1 MKGVFDLQSLE
12 SCVAYADPPLLV
24 LVVGSDSE
32 MQLQAPTAAEAK
44 AWLKCFLI
52 ASPNCRVS
60 FKQGSQSGFGTPSP
74 GARQLDDP
82 VAPPGGPALT
92 TRGLDST
99 ATGGNSVAASSAAAA
114 VAGASTKKR

>member
-24 LVVGSDSE
+24 LVVGSDCE
-32 MQLQAPTAAEAK
+32 MRLQAPTAAEAK

-60 FKQGSQSGFGTPSP
+60 FKQGSKSGFGTPSP
-74 GARQLDDP
+74 GVRQLDDS
-82 VAPPGGPALT
+82 PGGPALT

-99 ATGGNSVAASSAAAA
+99 ATDGSSVAASSAAAA
-114 VAGASTKKR
+114 VAGASIKKR